1 MKANDYIGASE
12 QKLSTT
18 TVDKLSTTTVDRKVI
33 DCIRIFEIQKMRIVI
48 LQTKVLD
55 IP

>member
-18 TVDKLSTTTVDRKVI
+18 TVDRKVI
-33 DCIRIFEIQKMRIVI
+33 DWIRIFEIQKMRIVI

-55 IP
+55 IH

>member
-18 TVDKLSTTTVDRKVI
+18 IDDRKVI

-55 IP
+55 IH

>member
-12 QKLSTT
+12 Q
-18 TVDKLSTTTVDRKVI
+18 KLSTTTVDRKVI

-55 IP
+55 IH